1 MYIRRTSVR
10 VALHILYGVRT
21 LVDGSA
27 GGGVLPIAIRIRIT
41 DVYIG
46 VTHTIGTNNLQG
58 DDSEVMFGRDFA
70 LMSVR

>member
-27 GGGVLPIAIRIRIT
+27 GGGVLPIAIRIT
-41 DVYIG
+41 VMSKYI
-46 VTHTIGTNNLQG
+46 HRGTL
-58 DDSEVMFGRDFA
+58 
-70 LMSVR
+70 